1 MSVSHQAKS
10 VSALSACVAGL
21 PLLIYSGARLL
32 GLLPSREAWARS
44 GSAQHGP
51 WHASVPGGIFLLSLI
66 AVGLL
71 ALGTLLIGA
80 GIAVRGRSVGVL
92 AFTGALVAVASGALV
107 WYVKAFLWVIR

>member
-32 GLLPSREAWARS
+32 GLLPSREAWALS
-44 GSAQHGP
+44 GDPRHGP
-51 WHASVPGGIFLLSLI
+51 WHSSVPGGIFVLSLI

-71 ALGTLLIGA
+71 ALGTLLIGVA
-80 GIAVRGRSVGVL
+80 IAVRGRSAGVL
-92 AFTGALVAVASGALV
+92 AFTGAVVAIASGALV
-107 WYVKAFLWVIR
+107 WYVKAFLWVVG